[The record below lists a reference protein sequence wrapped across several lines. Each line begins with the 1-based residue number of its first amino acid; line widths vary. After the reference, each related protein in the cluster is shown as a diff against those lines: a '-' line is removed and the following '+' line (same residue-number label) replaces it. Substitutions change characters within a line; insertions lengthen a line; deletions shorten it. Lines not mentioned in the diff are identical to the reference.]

1 MPQAARCTLLPTLTS
16 PPMPRDA
23 LRRWPAGQ
31 PLAALCSMPRT
42 GSDPRWAG
50 WSFLASPEP
59 PVLIAAT
66 DPDPLGRLASAI
78 QSTRQPGR
86 VQEHPVP
93 FVGGW
98 MVALGYE
105 LGRFIEPTAAGTAE
119 RVDADW
125 PWSIV
130 LWRVPGALAYEHGAE
145 RWWSV
150 GDVEAALL
158 DRLRMPSGDANA
170 ETYVLAEPM
179 PARLR
184 AEYLAAV
191 ARGVEYIHAGDCF
204 QVNLSHRIRAGF
216 RGSPRAL
223 FGAML
228 EAASPWYGA
237 YLEVPTASGLHAAMS
252 VSPELFLDYR
262 AATRSVTTRPIKGTR
277 AGRTDPSELRS
288 SIKDRAELA
297 MIIDLMRNDLGRV
310 CEIGSV
316 RVDEEQAIERHGYP
330 GSLGYPNTGVHHGVA
345 TIRGTLRPDRSAAD
359 LLRATFPGGSI
370 TGAPKVRA
378 MQIIEELEPKPRGL
392 YTGAIGYLSDC
403 GNISLNIAIRTA
415 VVRAGQLTFGAG
427 AGIVADSIPE
437 QEWQETLD
445 KAGFLSSVATTHA
458 PTSVHTT
465 RCVSAQEQSA

>member
-1 MPQAARCTLLPTLTS
+1 
-16 PPMPRDA
+16 
-23 LRRWPAGQ
+23 
-31 PLAALCSMPRT
+31 
-42 GSDPRWAG
+42 
-50 WSFLASPEP
+50 
-59 PVLIAAT
+59 
-66 DPDPLGRLASAI
+66 
-78 QSTRQPGR
+78 
-86 VQEHPVP
+86 
-93 FVGGW
+93 

-105 LGRFIEPTAAGTAE
+105 LGRSIEPSAAMTDD
-119 RVDADW
+119 RMDADW

-150 GDVEAALL
+150 GDANAALL
-158 DRLRMPSGDANA
+158 DRVRISSGCTNA
-170 ETYVLAEPM
+170 ATYELAEPM

-191 ARGVEYIHAGDCF
+191 GRGVEYIHAGDCF

-216 RGSPRAL
+216 SGSPRAL

-228 EAASPWYGA
+228 DAAAPWYGA
-237 YLEVPTASGLHAAMS
+237 YLEVPTASGPRAAMS

-277 AGRTDPSELRS
+277 VGRTDPSELRS

-316 RVDEEQAIERHGYP
+316 RVDEERAIERHGWS
-330 GSLGYPNTGVHHGVA
+330 GSGWSGSPNRTPDLIASGSNNKASNVRLGEPDHPSQKQPNTGVHHGVA
-345 TIRGTLRPDRSAAD
+345 TIRGTLRTDRSVAD

-378 MQIIEELEPKPRGL
+378 MQIIEELEPSPRGL

-427 AGIVADSIPE
+427 AGIVADSVAE

-445 KAGFLSSVATTHA
+445 KAGFLRSVATA
-458 PTSVHTT
+458 RASASVHSA
-465 RCVSAQEQSA
+465 RRVSAQEQSA

>member
-1 MPQAARCTLLPTLTS
+1 MPQ
-16 PPMPRDA
+16 
-23 LRRWPAGQ
+23 
-31 PLAALCSMPRT
+31 T

-50 WSFLASPEP
+50 WSFLTSPEP
-59 PVLIAAT
+59 PVLIAVT
-66 DPDPLGRLASAI
+66 DPDPFGRLAAAI
-78 QSTRQPGR
+78 QSTRLPGR

-105 LGRFIEPTAAGTAE
+105 LGRSIEPTAAGTAE

-150 GDVEAALL
+150 GEANAALL

-170 ETYVLAEPM
+170 ETYEMAEPM
-179 PARLR
+179 PARSR

-216 RGSPRAL
+216 RGSPRGL

-228 EAASPWYGA
+228 DAASPWYGA
-237 YLEVPTASGLHAAMS
+237 YLEVPTAGGLHAAMS
-252 VSPELFLDYR
+252 VSPELFLEYR
-262 AATRSVTTRPIKGTR
+262 ATTRSVTTRPIKGTR

-330 GSLGYPNTGVHHGVA
+330 GSPNRVPPSGSPASPSRKSQTRFGEPGYSEPDHPNTGVHHGVA
-345 TIRGTLRPDRSAAD
+345 TIRGTLRADRSAAD

-378 MQIIEELEPKPRGL
+378 MQIIEELEPTPRGL

-403 GNISLNIAIRTA
+403 GNLSLNIAIRTA
-415 VVRAGQLTFGAG
+415 VVRSGQLTFGAG

-445 KAGFLSSVATTHA
+445 KAGFLRTVATTHA
-458 PTSVHTT
+458 ASSVHTA
-465 RCVSAQEQSA
+465 RRVSAQEQSA

>member
-1 MPQAARCTLLPTLTS
+1 MPQPGT
-16 PPMPRDA
+16 
-23 LRRWPAGQ
+23 
-31 PLAALCSMPRT
+31 
-42 GSDPRWAG
+42 DPQWAG

-59 PVLIAAT
+59 PICIRAA
-66 DPDPLGRLASAI
+66 DSDPLGRLEKATN
-78 QSTRQPGR
+78 STRLADENQ
-86 VQEHPVP
+86 VHPVP

-98 MVALGYE
+98 VVALGYE
-105 LGRFIEPTAAGTAE
+105 LGRSIEPTAAIDNE

-130 LWRVPGALAYEHGAE
+130 LWRVPGALAYEHGAA

-150 GDVEAALL
+150 GNMNDALL
-158 DRLRMPSGDANA
+158 DRLRTAASDA
-170 ETYVLAEPM
+170 EVSVYELAEPM
-179 PARLR
+179 PARSR

-191 ARGVEYIHAGDCF
+191 TRGVEYIHAGDCF
-204 QVNLSHRIRAGF
+204 QVNLSHRIRAEFG
-216 RGSPRAL
+216 GSPRGL
-223 FGAML
+223 FGTML
-228 EAASPWYGA
+228 DAASPWYGA

-277 AGRTDPSELRS
+277 AGRIDPSELRS
-288 SIKDRAELA
+288 SVKDRAELA

-316 RVDEEQAIERHGYP
+316 RVDEERAIERHGYP
-330 GSLGYPNTGVHHGVA
+330 GSLGYPGPPNRVLDSRLGEPGYQEHGVHHGVA
-345 TIRGTLRPDRSAAD
+345 TIRGTLRADRSIAD

-378 MQIIEELEPKPRGL
+378 MQIIEELEPTPRGL
-392 YTGAIGYLSDC
+392 YTGAVGYISDC

-415 VVRAGQLTFGAG
+415 VLRSGQLTFGAG

-445 KAGFLSSVATTHA
+445 KAGFLRSVATSPA
-458 PTSVHTT
+458 IASVYTA
-465 RCVSAQEQSA
+465 RRASAQEHSA

>member
-1 MPQAARCTLLPTLTS
+1 
-16 PPMPRDA
+16 
-23 LRRWPAGQ
+23 
-31 PLAALCSMPRT
+31 
-42 GSDPRWAG
+42 
-50 WSFLASPEP
+50 LASPEP
-59 PVLIAAT
+59 PVLIGAP
-66 DPDPLGRLASAI
+66 DSDPLDRLTKAVRA
-78 QSTRQPGR
+78 TRLTGGTR
-86 VQEHPVP
+86 EYPVP

-98 MVALGYE
+98 VVALGYE
-105 LGRFIEPTAAGTAE
+105 LGRSIEPTAAVADD

-150 GDVEAALL
+150 GGADRPML
-158 DRLRMPSGDANA
+158 DRLQAVTSDAGA
-170 ETYVLAEPM
+170 SAYELAEPM
-179 PARLR
+179 PARSR

-204 QVNLSHRIRAGF
+204 QVNLSHRIRAEF
-216 RGSPRAL
+216 SGSPRAL

-228 EAASPWYGA
+228 DAASPWYGA
-237 YLEVPTASGLHAAMS
+237 YLEVPTASGPHAAMS

-277 AGRTDPSELRS
+277 AGRIDPSELRS
-288 SIKDRAELA
+288 SVKDRAELA

-316 RVDEEQAIERHGYP
+316 RVEEERAIERHGWSGTP
-330 GSLGYPNTGVHHGVA
+330 DGETPGVHHGVA
-345 TIRGTLRPDRSAAD
+345 TIRGKLRTDCSAAD

-378 MQIIEELEPKPRGL
+378 MQIIEELEPTPRGL

-415 VVRAGQLTFGAG
+415 VVHGGQLTFGAG
-427 AGIVADSIPE
+427 AGIVADSIPQ

-445 KAGFLSSVATTHA
+445 KAGFLRSVATARA
-458 PTSVHTT
+458 PASVRTT
-465 RCVSAQEQSA
+465 RRVSAQEQSA